1 MLLDNRKLIERILE
15 QQEMLA
21 DLQRNMLIMEPFYK
35 DFAYRFC
42 WNSNS
47 IEGNTLSLDE
57 TVAVID
63 YDEVRS
69 GHTYAEYFE
78 AKCLYGAIQT
88 MLNRNGQ
95 EITEK
100 WIREVNARILSGS
113 EGYRKKNLYVGT
125 LIEATYF
132 PPEYDRVPEL
142 MEQFVKRQEWKDLSL
157 PEVIE
162 RAAREHILFERIHP
176 FIDGNGRTGR
186 MIMNQQLINHGLL
199 PVLIGDQS
207 KYRQA
212 FRRYESGED
221 ISLMV
226 HLIGKGELTAIHMLN
241 NLNIKLERE
250 RKDAKNINEEKSKKG
265 RGEAV
270 AKNRRIR

>member
-1 MLLDNRKLIERILE
+1 
-15 QQEMLA
+15 
-21 DLQRNMLIMEPFYK
+21 
-35 DFAYRFC
+35 
-42 WNSNS
+42 
-47 IEGNTLSLDE
+47 
-57 TVAVID
+57 
-63 YDEVRS
+63 
-69 GHTYAEYFE
+69 
-78 AKCLYGAIQT
+78 
-88 MLNRNGQ
+88 
-95 EITEK
+95 
-100 WIREVNARILSGS
+100 
-113 EGYRKKNLYVGT
+113 
-125 LIEATYF
+125 
-132 PPEYDRVPEL
+132 
-142 MEQFVKRQEWKDLSL
+142 
-157 PEVIE
+157 
-162 RAAREHILFERIHP
+162 
-176 FIDGNGRTGR
+176 
-186 MIMNQQLINHGLL
+186 MNQQLINHGLL